1 MNYIKKLENENIE
14 KTAYISG
21 LTEGINDLR
30 LYLSLPK
37 FSDDI
42 MVNKNDILMRLN
54 DALNLAQQR
63 VDEIRYSSALYL
75 QGVYYCSVCGII
87 EVDAAGGFDTCE
99 GCSKKI

>member
-21 LTEGINDLR
+21 LTEGVNDLR

-63 VDEIRYSSALYL
+63 VDDVRYSSALNL
-75 QGVYYCSVCGII
+75 LASII
-87 EVDAAGGFDTCE
+87 AQYAV
-99 GCSKKI
+99 